1 MTKVPLPKKLQELRR
16 KGVGGDDIDN
26 ALHKVFSTSDDYLP
40 LAEDVGGDEEEE
52 VAGRWGLTK
61 EASDHLLDK
70 ARQQWGR
77 GSNISDV
84 ARKRR
89 MIGWLQRR
97 GFNWSITSNIL
108 KVLEAKGNS

>member
-1 MTKVPLPKKLQELRR
+1 MYQFQKTLQELRQ

-26 ALHKVFSTSDDYLP
+26 ALHKVFSTNDDYVP
-40 LAEDVGGDEEEE
+40 LAQDMGDNEEE
-52 VAGRWGLTK
+52 VEGRWGLTK

-77 GSNISDV
+77 GGNISDV

-97 GFNWSITSNIL
+97 GFNWSITSDIL
-108 KVLEAKGNS
+108 KVLEAKGKF